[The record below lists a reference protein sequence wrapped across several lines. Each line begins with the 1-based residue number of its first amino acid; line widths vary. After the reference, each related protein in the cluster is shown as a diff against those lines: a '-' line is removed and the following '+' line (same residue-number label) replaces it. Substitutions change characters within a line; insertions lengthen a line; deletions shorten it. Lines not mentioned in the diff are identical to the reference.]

1 MHNED
6 GGNNSVPPSPPPP
19 EPPAHS
25 EASNTSGS
33 VPRSGGRP
41 YSFGCFKCEWKSR
54 LGSSAAK
61 GFREH
66 LAVKHYREEL
76 VNKYLTR

>member
-1 MHNED
+1 M
-6 GGNNSVPPSPPPP
+6 
-19 EPPAHS
+19 
-25 EASNTSGS
+25 
-33 VPRSGGRP
+33 PRSGGRP
-41 YSFGCFKCEWKSR
+41 SSFGCFKCEWKSR